1 MENKKLD
8 ITGNEENLD
17 KALRALEVY
26 RESAKKVV
34 ENIYNSPEIKAFQKA
49 IQAIRDSKSLED
61 IRVSV
66 LGKKG
71 TITEMMKNLGS
82 LSVEEK
88 KEMGKNLNILKS
100 EVEKVLEEQKSV
112 LEESELDAK
121 LIEERID
128 VTLPVRPE
136 NQGRIHPVSKIYEE
150 VVAIFGQMGFSV
162 AEGPD
167 IEEDFYNF
175 TALNIPANHPAR
187 QMHDT
192 FYLPKEKDGG
202 KEIDDSYVIR
212 THTSPVQIRT
222 MEKGQPPIR
231 IIAPGRTY
239 RSDYDAT
246 HTPMFHQVEGLVID
260 KNITMAHLKGCLYDF
275 VKAFFELD
283 EIPVRYRPSFF
294 PFTEPSA
301 EMDIGCLKT
310 KNEIKIGGGDDWL
323 EILGCGMV
331 HPNVLRAGGIDPDE
345 YQGFAFGVGM
355 DRLAMLKYGIP
366 DLRTFFES
374 DVRWLKN
381 YGFAPLDESSM
392 TGGLSNNGGITR

>member
-1 MENKKLD
+1 MENIEDIKKRILTE
-8 ITGNEENLD
+8 IAAAENL
-17 KALRALEVY
+17 
-26 RESAKKVV
+26 
-34 ENIYNSPEIKAFQKA
+34 
-49 IQAIRDSKSLED
+49 KSLEET
-61 IRVSV
+61 RVLA

-71 TITEMMKNLGS
+71 CITEMMKSLGALSPEERKEAGRVFNVLKMEIESALEARKS
-82 LSVEEK
+82 LLEKAELNARLAEEK
-88 KEMGKNLNILKS
+88 
-100 EVEKVLEEQKSV
+100 
-112 LEESELDAK
+112 
-121 LIEERID
+121 ID

-136 NQGRIHPVSKIYEE
+136 TQGRIHPVSKIYEE
-150 VVAIFGQMGFSV
+150 VTAIFGEMGFDV

-167 IEEDFYNF
+167 IEDDFHNF

-192 FYLPKEKDGG
+192 FYLPKEANGSRD
-202 KEIDDSYVIR
+202 IDDSYVIR

-222 MEKGQPPIR
+222 MEKQRPPIR

-246 HTPMFHQVEGLVID
+246 HTPMFHQIEGLVID
-260 KNITMAHLKGCLYDF
+260 RNITMAHLKGCLYDF
-275 VKAFFELD
+275 IKAFFEVD

-301 EMDIGCLKT
+301 EMDIGCKKSKDEL
-310 KNEIKIGGGDDWL
+310 KIGAGTDWL

-331 HPNVLRAGGIDPDE
+331 HPNVLKAGGIDPEE
-345 YQGFAFGVGM
+345 YQGFAFGLGL

-374 DVRWLKN
+374 DVRWLKH
-381 YGFAPLDESSM
+381 YGFVPLDESSM
-392 TGGLSNNGGITR
+392 TGGLSNNGGLAR

>member
-1 MENKKLD
+1 LSNQVRLSCILNYGEKMENIESLKTQTLD
-8 ITGNEENLD
+8 AIN
-17 KALRALEVY
+17 
-26 RESAKKVV
+26 SAT
-34 ENIYNSPEIKAFQKA
+34 
-49 IQAIRDSKSLED
+49 DSKILD
-61 IRVSV
+61 DVRISV

-71 TITEMMKNLGS
+71 AITELMKGLAQ
-82 LSVEEK
+82 LSADEK
-88 KEMGKNLNILKS
+88 KEMGKKLNILKS
-100 EVEKVLEEQKSV
+100 EIENALETKKTALAQA
-112 LEESELDAK
+112 ELDIK
-121 LIEERID
+121 LAAEKID
-128 VTLPVRPE
+128 VTLPIRPE

-150 VVAIFGQMGFSV
+150 VVAIFGEMGFDV

-167 IEEDFYNF
+167 IEDQFHNF
-175 TALNIPANHPAR
+175 NALNMPANHPAR
-187 QMHDT
+187 QMQDT
-192 FYLPKEKDGG
+192 FYVPNPES
-202 KEIDDSYVIR
+202 DDFDNSYVVR

-222 MEKGQPPIR
+222 MENRKPPIR

-283 EIPVRYRPSFF
+283 EIPVRYRPSYF

-301 EMDIGCLKT
+301 EMDIGCKKT
-310 KNEIKIGGGDDWL
+310 KTELKIGAGTDWL

-331 HPNVLRAGGIDPDE
+331 HPNVLKAGGIDPEE
-345 YQGFAFGVGM
+345 YQGFAFGVGI

-374 DVRWLKN
+374 DVRWLKH
-381 YGFAPLDESSM
+381 YGFLPLDESSM
-392 TGGLSNNGGITR
+392 TGGLSNNGGLAR